1 MDIGIFEGGAIAVC
15 LGLVGTM
22 WGFLQKLVSSKL
34 REQYEIIVKLID
46 RMNRSDDAAER
57 RHNAMIDKTDELE
70 KSVGLLSEKISFLQ
84 GRINS
89 SSPK

>member
-22 WGFLQKLVSSKL
+22 WLFLQKLVSSKL

-46 RMNRSDDAAER
+46 RMNRSDEAAER
-57 RHNAMIDKTDELE
+57 RHNAMIEKTDELE
-70 KSVGLLSEKISFLQ
+70 KAVVVLTDKISYLQ

-89 SSPK
+89 RAT

>member
-15 LGLVGTM
+15 IGLVGTM

-46 RMNRSDDAAER
+46 RMNRSDDAADR
-57 RHNAMIDKTDELE
+57 RHNAMIEKTDDLE
-70 KSVGLLSEKISFLQ
+70 KAVVVLTDKISYLQ

-89 SSPK
+89 RAT

>member
-1 MDIGIFEGGAIAVC
+1 MDIGLFEGSAIAVC

-57 RHNAMIDKTDELE
+57 RHNAMIEKTDDLE
-70 KSVGLLSEKISFLQ
+70 KAVVVLTDKISYLQ

-89 SSPK
+89 KAI

>member
-57 RHNAMIDKTDELE
+57 RHNAMIEKTDDLE
-70 KSVGLLSEKISFLQ
+70 KAVVVLTDKISYLQ

-89 SSPK
+89 RAT

>member
-34 REQYEIIVKLID
+34 REQYEIIVKLIHTNP
-46 RMNRSDDAAER
+46 RVHLHM
-57 RHNAMIDKTDELE
+57 MKVL
-70 KSVGLLSEKISFLQ
+70 
-84 GRINS
+84 
-89 SSPK
+89 

>member
-22 WGFLQKLVSSKL
+22 WLFLQKLVSSKL
-34 REQYEIIVKLID
+34 SEQYEIIVKLID
-46 RMNRSDDAAER
+46 RMNRSDEAAER
-57 RHNAMIDKTDELE
+57 RHNAMIEKTDELE
-70 KSVGLLSEKISFLQ
+70 KAVVVLTDKISYLQ

-89 SSPK
+89 RAT

>member
-1 MDIGIFEGGAIAVC
+1 MDIGLFEGSAIAVC

-34 REQYEIIVKLID
+34 SEQYEIIVKLID
-46 RMNRSDDAAER
+46 RMNRSDEAAER
-57 RHNAMIDKTDELE
+57 RHNAMIEKTDELE
-70 KSVGLLSEKISFLQ
+70 KAVVVLTDKISYLQ

-89 SSPK
+89 RAT

>member
-46 RMNRSDDAAER
+46 RMNRSDEAAER
-57 RHNAMIDKTDELE
+57 RHNAMIEKTDDLE
-70 KSVGLLSEKISFLQ
+70 KAVVVLTDKISYLQ

-89 SSPK
+89 RAT

>member
-57 RHNAMIDKTDELE
+57 RHNAMIEKTDDLE
-70 KSVGLLSEKISFLQ
+70 KAVVVLTDKISYLQ

-89 SSPK
+89 KAI

>member
-46 RMNRSDDAAER
+46 RMNRSDEASER
-57 RHNAMIDKTDELE
+57 RHNAMIDKSDELE
-70 KSVGLLSEKISFLQ
+70 KRVGSLSEKISFLH
-84 GRINS
+84 GRLNS
-89 SSPK
+89 RGH

>member
-46 RMNRSDDAAER
+46 RINRSDDAAER
-57 RHNAMIDKTDELE
+57 RHNAMIEKTDDLE
-70 KSVGLLSEKISFLQ
+70 KAVVVLTDKISYLQ

-89 SSPK
+89 KAI

>member
-1 MDIGIFEGGAIAVC
+1 MDIGLFEGSAIAVC

-57 RHNAMIDKTDELE
+57 RHNAMIEKTDDLE
-70 KSVGLLSEKISFLQ
+70 KAVVVLTDKISYLQ

-89 SSPK
+89 RET

>member
-1 MDIGIFEGGAIAVC
+1 MDIGLFEGSAIAVC

-46 RMNRSDDAAER
+46 RTNRSDDAADR
-57 RHNAMIDKTDELE
+57 RHNAMIEKTDDLE
-70 KSVGLLSEKISFLQ
+70 KAVVVLTDKISYLQ

-89 SSPK
+89 RAT

>member
-1 MDIGIFEGGAIAVC
+1 MDIGLFEGSAIAVC

-46 RMNRSDDAAER
+46 RMNRSDDAADR
-57 RHNAMIDKTDELE
+57 RHNAMIEKTDDLE
-70 KSVGLLSEKISFLQ
+70 KAVVVLTDKISYLQ

-89 SSPK
+89 RAT

>member
-46 RMNRSDDAAER
+46 RMNRSDDAADR
-57 RHNAMIDKTDELE
+57 RHNAMIEKTDDLE
-70 KSVGLLSEKISFLQ
+70 KAVVVLTDKISYLQ

-89 SSPK
+89 RAT

>member
-57 RHNAMIDKTDELE
+57 RHNAMIEKTDDLE
-70 KSVGLLSEKISFLQ
+70 KAVVVLTDKISYLQ

-89 SSPK
+89 RET

>member
-1 MDIGIFEGGAIAVC
+1 MDIGLFEGSAIAVC

-22 WGFLQKLVSSKL
+22 GGFLQKLVSSKL

-46 RMNRSDDAAER
+46 RMNRSDDAADR
-57 RHNAMIDKTDELE
+57 RHNAMIEKTDDLE
-70 KSVGLLSEKISFLQ
+70 KAVVVLTDKISYLQ

-89 SSPK
+89 RAT

>member
-1 MDIGIFEGGAIAVC
+1 MDISVLEGGAIALC

-46 RMNRSDDAAER
+46 RMNRSDEASER
-57 RHNAMIDKTDELE
+57 RHNAIIDKTDELE
-70 KSVGLLSEKISFLQ
+70 KSIGFLSEKISFLQ

>member
-1 MDIGIFEGGAIAVC
+1 MDIGLFEGSAIAVC

-57 RHNAMIDKTDELE
+57 RHNAMIEKTDDLE
-70 KSVGLLSEKISFLQ
+70 KAVVVLTDKISYLQ

-89 SSPK
+89 RAT